1 MIGSQV
7 IEVLEMVIAQL
18 ESRSCR
24 DQLILLMFE
33 PQSADLIYCLLLNKT
48 FSMDLKHRALKVS
61 YSKKLMSTNCESL
74 IYNKTFSKPDRK

>member
-1 MIGSQV
+1 MEIGSKKVTIIIYGLKV

-18 ESRSCR
+18 ESRSCK

-61 YSKKLMSTNCESL
+61 LNPSL
-74 IYNKTFSKPDRK
+74 NTYNPN